1 MNRKLTCL
9 LLALFSPLALSGEVD
24 VVTARALPNPDG
36 SWRFQVT
43 LKHADEGW
51 EHYADR
57 WEILDQNGKVL
68 ATRVLAHPHVNEQP
82 FTRGLSSVRIPENSS
97 SLTIR
102 GHDKVHGYGGRE
114 LRMTW
119 PAEKP

>member
-1 MNRKLTCL
+1 MKRQVLGGLLT
-9 LLALFSPLALSGEVD
+9 LALPLAQAGEVE
-24 VVTARALPNPDG
+24 VVEAKTAENADG

-43 LKHADEGW
+43 LKHTDEGW

-57 WEILDQNGKVL
+57 WEILDENGKIL

-82 FTRGLSSVRIPENSS
+82 FTRGLSSVKIPADTR

-102 GHDKVHGYGGRE
+102 GHDKVHGYGGKE
-114 LRMTW
+114 LKLAW
-119 PAEKP
+119 PPE